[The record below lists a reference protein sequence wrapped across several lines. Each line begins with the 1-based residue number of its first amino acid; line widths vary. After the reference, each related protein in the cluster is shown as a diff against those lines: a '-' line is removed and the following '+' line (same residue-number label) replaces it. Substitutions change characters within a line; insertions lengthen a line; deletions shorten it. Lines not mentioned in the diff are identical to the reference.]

1 MWNIRRIWIDD
12 IIDTNIKR
20 RIRIRI
26 CELDPHNFNTIWICR
41 VPSDSDR
48 PLDSRIM
55 SQHLATQSV
64 QWHLKQMFHSLSGP
78 AAPFP
83 CECSYVSLCLCV
95 RSTDTHFPFSC
106 LSFIHFLSSRAQ
118 SMLWVGDKRW
128 APGSCL
134 AQHRT
139 FQLPGPCRAQN
150 ILNFRS
156 KPSQLS
162 NIYDSWGEMW
172 NSQKH
177 GPASLCVAR
186 SPFGVRPSIYSH
198 IPPTLLSIEAW
209 RRIQKYA

>member
-1 MWNIRRIWIDD
+1 MNLIHIISIRFGSVVSPPTPTDHSIPESCHNIWQHSQSND
-12 IIDTNIKR
+12 ISNKCSI
-20 RIRIRI
+20 
-26 CELDPHNFNTIWICR
+26 
-41 VPSDSDR
+41 PS
-48 PLDSRIM
+48 
-55 SQHLATQSV
+55 LAPPG
-64 QWHLKQMFHSLSGP
+64 LP
-78 AAPFP
+78 PFP

-162 NIYDSWGEMW
+162 NIYDSWGEM
-172 NSQKH
+172 
-177 GPASLCVAR
+177 
-186 SPFGVRPSIYSH
+186 
-198 IPPTLLSIEAW
+198 
-209 RRIQKYA
+209 